1 MKDAKQNKALREQ
14 IARGINHGL
23 NDLEIYSTLGKKNES
38 VYPAELIGVI
48 RDLMQDRKDYFEN
61 RIGD

>member
-1 MKDAKQNKALREQ
+1 MDLKDRKALREQ
-14 IARGINHGL
+14 IAKGINNGL
-23 NDLEIYSTLGKKNES
+23 DNVEIYGVLPGLPT
-38 VYPAELIGVI
+38 PAELIGVI

>member
-1 MKDAKQNKALREQ
+1 MTKAQCKKLKEH

-23 NDLEIYSTLGKKNES
+23 DNSEIYQTINCINSS
-38 VYPAELIGVI
+38 PADLIGVI
-48 RDLMQDRKDYFEN
+48 RSLMEDRKDYFEN